1 MTNQI
6 GVVEVR
12 QIQEELASSDVDVVA
27 VLRKCKILARRL
39 HSDQFAQWVDWELN
53 GYPKDAEVPEYRTVH
68 PVHYASF
75 SNGYW
80 SVQQQ
85 PISTFL
91 IDKEWRHLFEPFPYR
106 AGITAVKTLAATK
119 GGAMFER
126 NEFRFLLKNKVV
138 DLPCHQFWSQISDVE
153 LKQIISAVTNRLLDF
168 IMDIEAENPNAG
180 EAPASDIPVS
190 PEKVQ
195 RLVQNYFHGPVG
207 NIAQHS
213 SGFSQT
219 ATLNVDQVR
228 ELVATIRSDLA
239 AVPQLEP
246 ATRASADAQLATI
259 DAQLAAPTPN
269 EGIVREAGRSL
280 RTIVEGA
287 IAGAVV
293 QPGVW
298 QAIVG
303 SMKSLFGP

>member
-1 MTNQI
+1 MTLL
-6 GVVEVR
+6 R

-85 PISTFL
+85 PISVLL
-91 IDKEWRHLFEPFPYR
+91 IDKEWRHVFEPFPYR
-106 AGITAVKTLAATK
+106 AGIAAVKTLASTK
-119 GGAMFER
+119 GGGMLDR
-126 NEFRFLLKNKVV
+126 NDFRFLLTNKVV

-153 LKQIISAVTNRLLDF
+153 LKQIVSAVANRLLDF
-168 IMDIEAENPNAG
+168 VMDIEAENPNAG
-180 EAPASDIPVS
+180 EAPASEIPVS

-195 RLVQNYFHGPVG
+195 QLVQNYFHGPVG
-207 NIAQHS
+207 NIAQNS

-219 ATLNVDQVR
+219 ATVNVDQVR
-228 ELVATIRSDLA
+228 ELVTTIRA
-239 AVPQLEP
+239 EFANVQLEP

-259 DAQLAAPTPN
+259 DAQLSAPTPN

-280 RTIVEGA
+280 RTIIEGA
-287 IAGAVV
+287 VAGAIV

-298 QAIVG
+298 QGILDV
-303 SMKSLFGP
+303 MTKLLGP

>member
-1 MTNQI
+1 MTLL
-6 GVVEVR
+6 R

-53 GYPKDAEVPEYRTVH
+53 GYPKDADVPEYRTVH

-80 SVQQQ
+80 SVQRQ
-85 PISTFL
+85 PISTLL
-91 IDKEWRHLFEPFPYR
+91 IDKEWRHVFEPFPYR
-106 AGITAVKTLAATK
+106 AGIAAVQALAAS
-119 GGAMFER
+119 GGGGMLER
-126 NEFRFLLKNKVV
+126 NELRFLLKGKVV

-153 LKQIISAVTNRLLDF
+153 LKQIVSAVTNRLLDF
-168 IMDIEAENPNAG
+168 VMDIEAENPDAG
-180 EAPASDIPVS
+180 EAPASEVPVP
-190 PEKVQ
+190 PERVQ
-195 RLVQNYFHGPVG
+195 QLVQNHFHGPVG
-207 NIAQHS
+207 NIAQNS

-219 ATLNVDQVR
+219 ATLDVDAVR
-228 ELVATIRSDLA
+228 KVVSAVRAELATARIDPTA
-239 AVPQLEP
+239 
-246 ATRASADAQLATI
+246 RASAEAQLATI
-259 DAQLAAPTPN
+259 EAQITSPTPN

-287 IAGAVV
+287 IAGAMV

-298 QAIVG
+298 QGILDA
-303 SMKSLFGP
+303 MAKLFGP

>member
-1 MTNQI
+1 MTLL
-6 GVVEVR
+6 R

-53 GYPKDAEVPEYRTVH
+53 GYPKDTDVPEYRTVH

-80 SVQQQ
+80 SIQQQ
-85 PISTFL
+85 PISTLL
-91 IDKEWRHLFEPFPYR
+91 IDKEWRHLFEPFRYR
-106 AGITAVKTLAATK
+106 AGIAAVKTLAATK
-119 GGAMFER
+119 GGGMLER
-126 NEFRFLLKNKVV
+126 NELRFLLKDKVV

-153 LKQIISAVTNRLLDF
+153 LKQIVSAVTNRLLDF
-168 IMDIEAENPNAG
+168 VMDIEAENPHAG
-180 EAPASDIPVS
+180 EAPTSEIPVP
-190 PEKVQ
+190 PERVQ
-195 RLVQNYFHGPVG
+195 QLVQNYFHGPVG
-207 NIAQHS
+207 NIAQNS
-213 SGFSQT
+213 TSFSQT

-228 ELVATIRSDLA
+228 ELVATIRSELA
-239 AVPQLEP
+239 AVQLEP

-259 DAQLAAPTPN
+259 DAQLTAPTPN

-298 QAIVG
+298 QAIAA
-303 SMKSLFGP
+303 SLKALFGP